1 LRFDTMPSR
10 SKLAGMAENG
20 LTIALHML
28 VKPNAGASLG
38 HDGCE
43 RGLANLK
50 RITPQIVPIQR
61 DEVQGVE
68 EYALVSTVMTDEIE
82 RGNAVVTASDSLQER
97 ERRRA
102 NVSTISGKRRVRSL
116 PGRL

>member
-1 LRFDTMPSR
+1 
-10 SKLAGMAENG
+10 MAENG

-50 RITPQIVPIQR
+50 RITP
-61 DEVQGVE
+61 EVVAVQFDQVEGVQE
-68 EYALVSTVMTDEIE
+68 RAVIMAAVANEIE
-82 RGNAVVTASDSLQER
+82 RGNAVVVAGDSFTVDDAGARTQPR
-97 ERRRA
+97 ERINDQREAVGEIIAR
-102 NVSTISGKRRVRSL
+102 TL
-116 PGRL
+116 